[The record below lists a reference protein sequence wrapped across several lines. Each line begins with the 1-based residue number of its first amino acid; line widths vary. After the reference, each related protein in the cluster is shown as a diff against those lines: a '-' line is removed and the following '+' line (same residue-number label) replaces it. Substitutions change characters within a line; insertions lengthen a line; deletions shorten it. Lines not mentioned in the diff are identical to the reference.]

1 MFDCVSEISSFLKM
15 GFYNIVFLGHV
26 DSGKSSLCGTI
37 LVESGSVDVRRAE
50 EAERDAEASAG
61 KGCFW

>member
-1 MFDCVSEISSFLKM
+1 M

-37 LVESGSVDVRRAE
+37 LLESGSVEVRRVE
-50 EAERDAEASAG
+50 EAERDAEASAD